1 MAWTYRNPQPQRQQ
15 RTDYKSV
22 SARVVIDNYS
32 DDTAADDTALDS
44 VVNSGCSMV
53 VGVGVF
59 CSSACSGFSDA
70 MTTSAAE
77 ATDSVA
83 TDGSVLREGSDSG
96 LWQKT

>member
-1 MAWTYRNPQPQRQQ
+1 
-15 RTDYKSV
+15 
-22 SARVVIDNYS
+22 
-32 DDTAADDTALDS
+32 
-44 VVNSGCSMV
+44 MV

-96 LWQKT
+96 L